1 MPFTPNTRPSRLACA
16 VIAGLLG
23 SAPLLFCTSPALAA
37 DAASQQ
43 RQYAIPAGSLDQALN
58 RFASESGVLLSVDA
72 ALTAG
77 KRSAGLRG
85 SYTVPEALE
94 RLLRGSGLQASREV
108 DGSYTL
114 VAAPSAA
121 LEMDATT
128 VNGRAARVVS
138 EGTDSYT
145 VAGTA
150 TSTRLNL
157 SLRETPQTVSV
168 ITRQRIEDQGLDDVT
183 AVLEQTPGLSV
194 QRFDSER
201 VNIWSRG
208 YAIDSF
214 QFDGIPTTL
223 MSGTTAT
230 PQSLADTAIY
240 DRVEVLRGASGL
252 LTGAG
257 DPSGT
262 INLVRKRPTDEFQ
275 GYVRGGLGSW
285 DLYRT
290 EVDVSGPLVE
300 SGKLRGR
307 TVAAY
312 QQNNSYVDHYQQ
324 EKQVYYGIIEA
335 DLSDSTLLTFGVD
348 YQKYAPRG
356 VSYGSFPIFYSDGTQ
371 TDFSRSFNPA
381 SRWSYRDQDTVNT
394 FYSLEQGLGHDWTLK
409 LAINQL
415 YSKREFSLASASW
428 GFPDKETGDGVRLFG
443 GDGSGW
449 QKQTGVDLMAQ
460 GPFQLFGRQH
470 ELVLGYSWSKFD
482 DHNDPDLDDLEG
494 RPVNI
499 FTWDNNTP
507 RPVSEGKLMDNDT
520 LVRQHSVYLAS
531 RLKPTDELSVILG
544 GRVSNYKET
553 SSLDFVVPAFQR
565 FSSTTRLRESGE
577 FTPYAGVVYDLT
589 AQHSVYAS
597 YTSIFRPQSERD
609 ASGSTLAPREGDSYE
624 VGLKSEFFGGLLNT
638 AVAYYETKQDNLAE
652 ADPGQTVPGTFG
664 DPAFRAV
671 QGAKTKGFDLEASG
685 ELLPGWNLMA
695 SYGHSVTKDAEGERI
710 NTVAPAEMFKL
721 WTTYRL
727 PGELDRLT
735 VGGGARWQSGIHF
748 TEAPFDL
755 GGITAKAR
763 QEQYT
768 VVDLMSR
775 YDFSE
780 QLSATVNVNN
790 LFDKKY
796 LSALDTTFFGGYYG
810 EPRNVLVTGEY
821 RF

>member
-1 MPFTPNTRPSRLACA
+1 MPHAPTTRPTRLALA
-16 VIAGLLG
+16 VFAGLLG
-23 SAPLLFCTSPALAA
+23 SAPLLAPLTSQAA
-37 DAASQQ
+37 SATSQQ
-43 RQYAIPAGSLDQALN
+43 RQYAIPAGSLDQVLN
-58 RFASESGVLLSVDA
+58 RFASEAGVLLSVDA
-72 ALTAG
+72 GLTSG
-77 KRSAGLRG
+77 KRSAGLQG
-85 SYTVPEALE
+85 SYTTDEALE
-94 RLLRGSGLQASREV
+94 RLLRGSGLQVSREA

-114 VAAPSAA
+114 VLASRAL
-121 LEMDATT
+121 LEMEATT
-128 VNGRAARVVS
+128 VSGLAANVPS
-138 EGTDSYT
+138 ESTDSYT
-145 VAGTA
+145 VGS
-150 TSTRLNL
+150 TSTSTKLNL

-168 ITRQRIEDQGLDDVT
+168 MTRQRIEDQGLNSLT

-194 QRFDSER
+194 QHYDSER
-201 VNIWSRG
+201 FNIWSRG
-208 YAIDSF
+208 YAIESF

-223 MSGTTAT
+223 MPGTTAT
-230 PQSLADTAIY
+230 PQSLADMAIY

-262 INLVRKRPTDEFQ
+262 VNLVRKRPTESFQ
-275 GYVRGGLGSW
+275 GYVSGGLGSW

-290 EVDVSGPLVE
+290 EVDVSGPLND

-307 TVAAY
+307 AVGAY
-312 QQNNSYVDHYQQ
+312 QTNNSYVDYYEQ

-335 DLSDSTLLTFGVD
+335 DLTDSTLLTLGVD
-348 YQKYAPRG
+348 YQKYAPQG
-356 VSYGSFPIFYSDGTQ
+356 VSYGSFPIFYSDGSQ

-381 SRWSYRDQDTVNT
+381 ARWSHRDQDTVNT
-394 FYSLEQGLGHDWTLK
+394 FYSLEQRLFDDWTLK
-409 LAINQL
+409 LAVNQM
-415 YSKREFSLASASW
+415 YSKRDYTLASASW
-428 GFPDKETGDGVRLFG
+428 GFPDRETGDGVRLFG
-443 GDGSGW
+443 GNGSGW

-470 ELVLGYSWSKFD
+470 ELVLGYNWSKFD

-494 RPVNI
+494 REVNI
-499 FTWDNNTP
+499 YTWNNDTP
-507 RPVSEGKLMDNDT
+507 KPISQGKLMDNDT
-520 LVRQHSVYLAS
+520 LVYQHGVYLAT